1 MCSEISAV
9 TWFRIWVE
17 LLLFPTFMFFT
28 PPYWVRQ
35 FTRPG
40 HSEGESLSDLPLTG
54 HCRATPAGARSGGS
68 SSSIEEWAWGR
79 GGIPP
84 NCKNIVEKFR
94 NKVID
99 GPPYMKPLPDF
110 SFLYFCI
117 YPLQK
122 SAGGWV
128 WLAGAIIGSYFTP
141 SIMAAAAHTA
151 ETRCQHASHH
161 RLSLSSPFCIIAIF
175 PSTKRPKICS
185 DQGC

>member
-17 LLLFPTFMFFT
+17 LLHFPTFMFFT

-99 GPPYMKPLPDF
+99 RPSYMKPLPDF
-110 SFLYFCI
+110 LFSLLLHISPAEVCR
-117 YPLQK
+117 
-122 SAGGWV
+122 WV
-128 WLAGAIIGSYFTP
+128 GLAGW
-141 SIMAAAAHTA
+141 
-151 ETRCQHASHH
+151 SHNWLVFHPLHNGCCCSH
-161 RLSLSSPFCIIAIF
+161 R
-175 PSTKRPKICS
+175 
-185 DQGC
+185 GN